1 MKIRTGGSSVTI
13 DGRTF
18 TGSTI
23 TISDDRVFVDGVQQ
37 DGSLSGQITVTV
49 DGNADSVETASGKVV
64 ISGSAGRVKTMS
76 GDVECGAVTG
86 DVGTMSGDVTCGPV
100 SGNVKTMSGDIRHR

>member
-18 TGSTI
+18 TGSS
-23 TISDDRVFVDGVQQ
+23 ISIQGDRVIVDGVEQE
-37 DGSLSGQITVTV
+37 GSLCGPITVTV
-49 DGNADSVETASGKVV
+49 NGNADSIETASGKVV
-64 ISGSAGRVKTMS
+64 VSGSAGRVKTMS

-100 SGNVKTMSGDIRHR
+100 AGGVKTMSGDIRHR